1 MKKKQEKLS
10 GGINAHMPI
19 FIKTK
24 AKQEERN
31 KLRKIKNLLL
41 L

>member
-19 FIKTK
+19 FIIKTK

-31 KLRKIKNLLL
+31 KLRKIKNL
-41 L
+41 